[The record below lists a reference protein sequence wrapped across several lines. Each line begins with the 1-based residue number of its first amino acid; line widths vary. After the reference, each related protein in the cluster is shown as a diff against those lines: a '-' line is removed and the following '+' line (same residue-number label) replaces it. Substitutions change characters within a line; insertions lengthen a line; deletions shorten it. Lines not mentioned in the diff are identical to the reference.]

1 MVSEGRPARPAHERT
16 PTRDEHARM
25 ARLSL
30 VHRALAAVPSQE
42 RVAQLAFGLCLGLGI
57 RNEFIEDLKPG
68 GDRIVEQ
75 KVYKY
80 LQGKVDQP
88 RGDAMLRLADS
99 LGVTESW
106 LRFEVG
112 PAVVRI
118 PVVGRV
124 AAGESFLPFDDNP
137 LGSGYDEIE
146 FTLDDADPIAIEVRG
161 ESMLPVYRP
170 GDYLLCS
177 RRRGVEIQQCLNKDC
192 VVKTDQGEGYV
203 KKLMNGATPG
213 TFTLL
218 SYNASPIENVRLLWA
233 APIIWVKRV

>member
-1 MVSEGRPARPAHERT
+1 M
-16 PTRDEHARM
+16 EHWSR
-25 ARLSL
+25 RLW
-30 VHRALAAVPSQE
+30 RALNWKGWSQRE
-42 RVAQLAFGLCLGLGI
+42 LSRRSGV
-57 RNEFIEDLKPG
+57 D
-68 GDRIVEQ
+68 EQ

-88 RGDAMLRLADS
+88 RGDTLLRLGDA
-99 LGVTESW
+99 LGVTEAW
-106 LRFEVG
+106 LRFGVG

-137 LGSGYDEIE
+137 MGSGYEEID

-177 RRRGVEIQQCLNKDC
+177 RQRGDEVAGCINKDC

-203 KKLMNGATPG
+203 KKLLAGSEADTY
-213 TFTLL
+213 TLM
-218 SYNASPIENVRLLWA
+218 SYNAAPIEGVRLLWA
-233 APIIWVKRV
+233 APIIWVKRS

>member
-1 MVSEGRPARPAHERT
+1 
-16 PTRDEHARM
+16 
-25 ARLSL
+25 
-30 VHRALAAVPSQE
+30 
-42 RVAQLAFGLCLGLGI
+42 
-57 RNEFIEDLKPG
+57 
-68 GDRIVEQ
+68 
-75 KVYKY
+75 
-80 LQGKVDQP
+80 
-88 RGDAMLRLADS
+88 MLRLADA

-177 RRRGVEIQQCLNKDC
+177 RRRGIEIQSCLNKDC

-203 KKLMNGATPG
+203 KKLIHGSSVNS
-213 TFTLL
+213 FTLL

-233 APIIWVKRV
+233 APIIWVKRA